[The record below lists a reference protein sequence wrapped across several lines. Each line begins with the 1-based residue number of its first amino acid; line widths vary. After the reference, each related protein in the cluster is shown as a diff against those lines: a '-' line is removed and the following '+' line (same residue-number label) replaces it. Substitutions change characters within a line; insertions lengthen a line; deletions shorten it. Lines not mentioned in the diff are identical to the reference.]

1 MAEICG
7 AMASGIAIAQL
18 AASITKSIITIK
30 ESWSQVQDAPVE
42 INNLIRQI
50 DSLNLILQHIEDDQ
64 SREDMPQLSSANLCV
79 RQSLELCQEGA
90 AELAG
95 LANDLAQKIQGKSG
109 LRKKLGSARIVLKKE
124 DVKKLKSRMKN
135 AIQLLSLSY
144 QVHTNAMVLLQP
156 EIIVARLSNHL
167 TSITA
172 IDTTCLE
179 PNQRQSKDEAS
190 KDLITRQYDV
200 WTSSSSWMRFLVGQ
214 FEFRSRV
221 KTYKGRERQEF
232 YTKYKFPDLLSSCQV
247 DCWGFR
253 GLSGWCINPQMYRV
267 LPEDS
272 LFFTAVKDGDTL
284 SVQQMLTERH
294 AWVTDRVIDDYS
306 RNHTALHV
314 AAANGDIGMCRLLL
328 SHVADPLALN
338 SNQET
343 PLHSLMRRGAVL
355 SFDKG
360 LDVFEL
366 YRLLLNAG
374 ADEILIDNIDLF
386 RSYQGPV
393 NNLKYLQ
400 QQAYPPYHSAPMRLR
415 LDVAAT
421 TLASVWH
428 NVPAV
433 LETLLDNNGKINAEI
448 TEWTNEEEQTLLQL
462 VLEEF
467 TYLQINSYLAFKD
480 FSDNYLDGSLE
491 TQDLETVN
499 GTSNV
504 LFLLY
509 RHFICKLISAGAS
522 LQSIDSD
529 GHTLLTGMICS
540 SLNCNLALASNNWN
554 VGRTLKA
561 LNKTLGD
568 WLFSLLECGVDLQD
582 YGVWETISS
591 QNKDFRHFWYY
602 SSRLGNAGNENS
614 DFYQSVRYSADF
626 DIRLLGIT
634 YGPRPEDW
642 IFWFSEPSDPFA
654 GDFWAMVEG
663 EEHWRMFEKG
673 WFFDTEFWRQPRG
686 WYFDEGEQ
694 DPDEEGASIDD
705 LPMPGSWSEEL

>member
-144 QVHTNAMVLLQP
+144 QVHTNAMARLQP

-232 YTKYKFPDLLSSCQV
+232 YAKYKFPDLLSSCQA

-294 AWVTDRVIDDYS
+294 AWVTDRIDGYWD
-306 RNHTALHV
+306 RTALYV
-314 AAANGDIGMCRLLL
+314 AAGKGDIGMCRLLL
-328 SHVADPLALN
+328 CHGADPLALD
-338 SNQET
+338 SHQET
-343 PLHSLMRRGAVL
+343 PLHVLMRQGAFL
-355 SFDKG
+355 SFSLGFD
-360 LDVFEL
+360 LFEL
-366 YRLLLNAG
+366 YRLLLNSG
-374 ADEILIDNIDLF
+374 ADEILIDNVDVF
-386 RSYQGPV
+386 RSYHGPV
-393 NNLKYLQ
+393 DHLKYLQ

-415 LDVAAT
+415 LDIR
-421 TLASVWH
+421 LYRPSEDF
-428 NVPAV
+428 P
-433 LETLLDNNGKINAEI
+433 EI
-448 TEWTNEEEQTLLQL
+448 
-462 VLEEF
+462 
-467 TYLQINSYLAFKD
+467 
-480 FSDNYLDGSLE
+480 YLDGSLE

-504 LFLLY
+504 HSLLY

-522 LQSIDSD
+522 LQSIDSY
-529 GHTLLTGMICS
+529 GHTLLTGMIYVF
-540 SLNCNLALASNNWN
+540 LNWHLTLPSNWN
-554 VGRTLKA
+554 IGKTIKA
-561 LNKTLGD
+561 LNEHLGD
-568 WLFSLLECGVDLQD
+568 WLVSLLECGVDLQV
-582 YGVWETISS
+582 YGAWETISS
-591 QNKDFRHFWYY
+591 RNKDFRHSCDLYKWF
-602 SSRLGNAGNENS
+602 LP
-614 DFYQSVRYSADF
+614 SADF
-626 DIRLLGIT
+626 NIRLLKIT

-673 WFFDTEFWRQPRG
+673 WFLETEWDFWSQPRG
-686 WYFDEGEQ
+686 WYFDEGKQ